1 MNDMTQYIA
10 GQVAEGP
17 VQSDML
23 TQELE
28 RLWLLSALKV
38 GMEQISRGHMV
49 VADDQFFT
57 GMEERLFGNQQEQI
71 IEA

>member
-1 MNDMTQYIA
+1 MNDMTQQII
-10 GQVAEGP
+10 GQVAAGP
-17 VQSDML
+17 VQSDMM

-49 VADDQFFT
+49 IANDDFFK
-57 GMEERLFGNQQEQI
+57 GMEERMFGSREEQI